1 MKNKLHTILAVMLF
15 GGLLL
20 LCLAGCQANSSTQ
33 STQNGD
39 SMGGDSMTII
49 GGEETDSGL
58 QEGSCEKSNQ
68 INQITAN
75 AKELGGSRTLDIEFP
90 EEETYPDQGDAEA
103 TEPQWHPG
111 VW

>member
-1 MKNKLHTILAVMLF
+1 MKNKLHTILAVMLL
-15 GGLLL
+15 GGLFL

-39 SMGGDSMTII
+39 SMVGDSMTII

-58 QEGSCEKSNQ
+58 QEGSFAKPNQ
-68 INQITAN
+68 MEQIASN
-75 AKELGGSRTLDIEFP
+75 AKELGGSKTLSIEFP
-90 EEETYPDQGDAEA
+90 EEEELPDQDNTEA

-111 VW
+111 IW

>member
-1 MKNKLHTILAVMLF
+1 MKNKLYTVLAVILL
-15 GGLLL
+15 GQLLL
-20 LCLAGCQANSSTQ
+20 MCLAGCQADFSTQ
-33 STQNGD
+33 PNQN
-39 SMGGDSMTII
+39 GDSMTII

-58 QEGSCEKSNQ
+58 QEGSFEKSNQ
-68 INQITAN
+68 MNQITSN

>member
-1 MKNKLHTILAVMLF
+1 MKNKLHTILAVMLL

-20 LCLAGCQANSSTQ
+20 LCLAGCQENPSTQ
-33 STQNGD
+33 LTQN
-39 SMGGDSMTII
+39 GDSMTII

-58 QEGSCEKSNQ
+58 QESSFAKPNQ
-68 INQITAN
+68 IEQVTSN

>member
-1 MKNKLHTILAVMLF
+1 MKNKLHTILAVMLL

-20 LCLAGCQANSSTQ
+20 MCLAGCQENSSTQ
-33 STQNGD
+33 STQN
-39 SMGGDSMTII
+39 GDSMTII

-58 QEGSCEKSNQ
+58 QESSFAKPNQ
-68 INQITAN
+68 IEQVTSN

>member
-1 MKNKLHTILAVMLF
+1 MKNKLHTILAVTLL

-20 LCLAGCQANSSTQ
+20 LCLAGCQENPSTQ
-33 STQNGD
+33 PTQNGD

-58 QEGSCEKSNQ
+58 QEGSFEKSNQ
-68 INQITAN
+68 MNQITSN

>member
-1 MKNKLHTILAVMLF
+1 MKNKLHTILAVMLL

-20 LCLAGCQANSSTQ
+20 MCLAGCQENPSTQ
-33 STQNGD
+33 PTKN
-39 SMGGDSMTII
+39 GDSMTII

-58 QEGSCEKSNQ
+58 QESSFAKPNRIEQVTS
-68 INQITAN
+68 N